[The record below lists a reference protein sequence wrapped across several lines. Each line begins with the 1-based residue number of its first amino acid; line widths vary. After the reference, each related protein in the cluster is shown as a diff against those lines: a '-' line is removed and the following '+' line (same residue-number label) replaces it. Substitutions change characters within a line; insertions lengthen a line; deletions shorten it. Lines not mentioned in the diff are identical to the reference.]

1 MLVIFIG
8 PSGSGK
14 SSVAQHL
21 IYNYGAVKIVSTTSR
36 DPRQGEVDGIH
47 YHFVGKEK
55 FLEMIDVDEF
65 VEFAKYSDNYYGTTK
80 AEIEKKLKSDKL
92 VVNVMEIGG
101 AMKIKEL
108 FPETKI
114 IFCYSEIDNLM
125 QRMYD
130 RGDSFD
136 NIKKR
141 VKFLFD
147 TEEYKNS
154 DKADFVLNNN
164 GSLKESCQALEE
176 YLKLND

>member
-14 SSVAQHL
+14 SSIAQHL
-21 IYNYGAVKIVSTTSR
+21 IYNFEAVKIVSTTSR
-36 DPRQGEVDGIH
+36 EPRPGEVDGIH
-47 YHFVGKEK
+47 YHFVSKEK
-55 FLEMIDVDEF
+55 FEEMIANDEF
-65 VEFAKYSDNYYGTTK
+65 VEFAKYSSNYYGTSK
-80 AEIEKKLKSDKL
+80 KEIEKKIKSDRL

-101 AMKIKEL
+101 ALKIKEM

-114 IFCYSEIDNLM
+114 IFCYAEIDSLM

-130 RGDSFD
+130 RGDSFE

-147 TEEYKNS
+147 EEEYKNS

-164 GSLKESCQALEE
+164 GELKNSFKELEE
-176 YLKLND
+176 YLGL

>member
-1 MLVIFIG
+1 MLVIIIG

-21 IYNYGAVKIVSTTSR
+21 IYNHGAVKIVSTTSR
-36 DPRQGEVDGIH
+36 EPRQGEVDSIH
-47 YHFVGKEK
+47 YHFVSKED
-55 FLEMIDVDEF
+55 FVNMIDADAF
-65 VEFAKYSDNYYGTTK
+65 VEFAKYSENYYGTTK

-114 IFCYSEIDNLM
+114 IFCYSDIDNLM

-130 RGDSFD
+130 RGDSFES
-136 NIKKR
+136 IKKR

-147 TEEYKNS
+147 EKEYENA
-154 DKADFVLNNN
+154 DKADFILNNN
-164 GSLKESCQALEE
+164 GSLKESCQILEE
-176 YLKLND
+176 YLGLE

>member
-21 IYNYGAVKIVSTTSR
+21 TYNYGAVKIVSTTSR
-36 DPRQGEVDGIH
+36 KPRIGEIDGIH
-47 YHFVGKEK
+47 YHFVSKDDFEA
-55 FLEMIDVDEF
+55 MIDNNEF
-65 VEFAKYSDNYYGTTK
+65 VEFARYSENYYGTTK
-80 AEIEKKLKSDKL
+80 AEIERKLKSDKL
-92 VVNVMEIGG
+92 IVNVMEIGG
-101 AMKIKEL
+101 ALRIKEL

-130 RGDSFD
+130 RGDSFE

-141 VKFLFD
+141 VKFFFD
-147 TEEYKNS
+147 AEEYKNS
-154 DKADFVLNNN
+154 EYADFILNNN
-164 GSLKESCQALEE
+164 GELKESCRALEK
-176 YLKLND
+176 YLGLE